1 MSAPLDSRP
10 LVADSTPDRST
21 SVDSREKAASRP
33 DLKAPAPLEPHWER
47 VIASAT
53 D

>member
-1 MSAPLDSRP
+1 MDSRP
-10 LVADSTPDRST
+10 PAADSAPDRST
-21 SVDSREKAASRP
+21 SADSRDKATSRP
-33 DLKAPAPLEPHWER
+33 DPKVPAPLEPHWEP